1 MLILN
6 KTMQREIFRSDVFYL
21 QTLEDILDCL
31 VQEERYEKAAEVRDL
46 IIYEK
51 IEDPEDKK
59 VFREELINKY
69 TKNPEI

>member
-6 KTMQREIFRSDVFYL
+6 KTMQREIFRTDVFYL
-21 QTLEDILDCL
+21 ETLEDILDCL

-51 IEDPEDKK
+51 IKDPEDKK
-59 VFREELINKY
+59 IFREELINKY

>member
-6 KTMQREIFRSDVFYL
+6 KTMQREIFRTDVFYL

-51 IEDPEDKK
+51 IEDPEDKN

-69 TKNPEI
+69 TKNPEV

>member
-6 KTMQREIFRSDVFYL
+6 KTMQREIFRTDVFYL

-46 IIYEK
+46 IIYER
-51 IEDPEDKK
+51 IEDSRLKK
-59 VFREELINKY
+59 DYKEYLIQKY
-69 TKNPEI
+69 KN

>member
-6 KTMQREIFRSDVFYL
+6 KTMQREIFRTDVFYL

-51 IEDPEDKK
+51 IEDPADKK
-59 VFREELINKY
+59 VFREKLINKY